1 MRGMA
6 MSSAAVSSAAN
17 VTSKPVPTELGATI
31 LIPAYN
37 EEDGIGP
44 VLDQLDRV
52 MRESGIDYE
61 ILVVDDG
68 SRDKTAEEVR
78 KHDVTLVQHTVNRG
92 YGAALKTGLRQ
103 ARHELIV
110 ITDADGTYPNERIPE
125 LIGQIH
131 DCDMVVGARTG
142 ENTHVPLVRRP
153 AKWFITRL
161 AESITGSEIPDLNS
175 GLRVFRKPLAMEF
188 YHLFP
193 KGFSFTTTITLAMLT
208 NDYPVKFIPIDYH
221 ARVGNSKIR
230 PIRDTANFIH
240 LILRTVMYFAPLRI
254 FLRLAMLLFA
264 ASIVVGAYSL
274 IVLGRLMD
282 VTVVVLAV
290 AGLQA
295 AMTGMLADLV
305 DKRIPRGR
313 L

>member
-1 MRGMA
+1 
-6 MSSAAVSSAAN
+6 
-17 VTSKPVPTELGATI
+17 
-31 LIPAYN
+31 
-37 EEDGIGP
+37 
-44 VLDQLDRV
+44 
-52 MRESGIDYE
+52 
-61 ILVVDDG
+61 
-68 SRDKTAEEVR
+68 
-78 KHDVTLVQHTVNRG
+78 
-92 YGAALKTGLRQ
+92 
-103 ARHELIV
+103 
-110 ITDADGTYPNERIPE
+110 
-125 LIGQIH
+125 LIGEMH

-161 AESITGSEIPDLNS
+161 AESISGSEIPDLNS
-175 GLRVFRKPLAMEF
+175 GLRVFRKSLAMEF

-193 KGFSFTTTITLAMLT
+193 KGFSFTTTITLAMLS

-221 ARVGNSKIR
+221 ARVGSSKIR

-254 FLRLAMLLFA
+254 FLRLALLLFA
-264 ASIVVGAYSL
+264 ASVAVGAYSL

-282 VTVVVLAV
+282 VTTVVLAV
-290 AGLQA
+290 AALQA

>member
-1 MRGMA
+1 MA
-6 MSSAAVSSAAN
+6 LSSTTVSSATHTDSA
-17 VTSKPVPTELGATI
+17 TVPTTLGATI

-44 VLDQLDRV
+44 VLHQLNRV
-52 MRESGIDYE
+52 MGDSGIEYE

-68 SRDKTAEEVR
+68 SRDKTAEVVR
-78 KHDVTLVQHTVNRG
+78 GHDVQLVQHSVNRG
-92 YGAALKTGLRQ
+92 YGAALKTGLRR
-103 ARHELIV
+103 AKHELIV
-110 ITDADGTYPNERIPE
+110 ITDADGTYPNERIPA
-125 LIGQIH
+125 LIGEMR

-161 AESITGSEIPDLNS
+161 AESISGSVIPDLNS
-175 GLRVFRKPLAMEF
+175 GLRVFRKSLAIEF

-193 KGFSFTTTITLAMLT
+193 QGFSFTTTITLAMLS
-208 NDYPVKFIPIDYH
+208 NDYRVKFIPIDYH
-221 ARVGNSKIR
+221 ARVGSSKIR
-230 PIRDTANFIH
+230 PVRDTANFVH

-254 FLRLAMLLFA
+254 FLRLAILLFT

-274 IVLGRLMD
+274 LVLGRLMD

>member
-1 MRGMA
+1 MT
-6 MSSAAVSSAAN
+6 MSTTVARHASPLDASSTPA
-17 VTSKPVPTELGATI
+17 TLGATI

-44 VLDQLDRV
+44 VLDQLNAV
-52 MRESGIDYE
+52 MRQSGIEYE
-61 ILVVDDG
+61 IIVVDDG
-68 SRDKTAEEVR
+68 SRDKTADVVR
-78 KHDVTLVQHTVNRG
+78 SHDVHLVQHTVNRG

-125 LIGQIH
+125 LIGEMH

-161 AESITGSEIPDLNS
+161 AESISGSEIPDLNS
-175 GLRVFRKPLAMEF
+175 GLRVFRKSPAMEF

-193 KGFSFTTTITLAMLT
+193 KGFSFTTTITLAMLS

-254 FLRLAMLLFA
+254 FLRLALLLFTA
-264 ASIVVGAYSL
+264 AVVVGAYSL

-282 VTVVVLAV
+282 VTTVVLAV
-290 AGLQA
+290 AALQA

>member
-1 MRGMA
+1 MG
-6 MSSAAVSSAAN
+6 
-17 VTSKPVPTELGATI
+17 
-31 LIPAYN
+31 
-37 EEDGIGP
+37 
-44 VLDQLDRV
+44 
-52 MRESGIDYE
+52 ESGIDYE

-68 SRDKTAEEVR
+68 SRDGTAEVVR
-78 KHDVTLVQHTVNRG
+78 GHDVHLVQHRVNRG

-125 LIGQIH
+125 LIGEMH

-161 AESITGSEIPDLNS
+161 AESITGSQIPDLNS
-175 GLRVFRKPLAMEF
+175 GLRVFRKSLAMEF

-193 KGFSFTTTITLAMLT
+193 QGFSFTTTITLAMLS

-221 ARVGNSKIR
+221 ARVGSSKIR

-254 FLRLAMLLFA
+254 FLRLALLLFGA
-264 ASIVVGAYSL
+264 AVVVGAYSL
-274 IVLGRLMD
+274 IFLGRLMD
-282 VTVVVLAV
+282 VTTVILAV
-290 AGLQA
+290 AALQA

-313 L
+313 P

>member
-1 MRGMA
+1 MV
-6 MSSAAVSSAAN
+6 VSSATLAHSSG
-17 VTSKPVPTELGATI
+17 TTERPSPASLGATI

-37 EEDGIGP
+37 EEHGIGP
-44 VLDQLDRV
+44 VLDQLKDV
-52 MRESGIDYE
+52 MVESGLEYE
-61 ILVVDDG
+61 ILVIDDG
-68 SRDKTAEEVR
+68 SRDRTAEVVR
-78 KHDVTLVQHTVNRG
+78 RHDVHLVQHTVNRG
-92 YGAALKTGLRQ
+92 YGAALKTGLRR
-103 ARHELIV
+103 AKHELII
-110 ITDADGTYPNERIPE
+110 ITDADGTYPNEMIPG
-125 LIGQIH
+125 LIAEME

-175 GLRVFRKPLAMEF
+175 GLRVFRKSLAMEF

-193 KGFSFTTTITLAMLT
+193 MGFSFTTTITLAMLS

-221 ARVGNSKIR
+221 ARVGSSKIR
-230 PIRDTANFIH
+230 PVRDTANFIH

-254 FLRLAMLLFA
+254 FLRLAIVLFT
-264 ASIVVGAYSL
+264 ASIAVGAYSL
-274 IVLGRLMD
+274 LVLGRLMD
-282 VTVVVLAV
+282 VTVVVLAL

-305 DKRIPRGR
+305 DKRMPRGR